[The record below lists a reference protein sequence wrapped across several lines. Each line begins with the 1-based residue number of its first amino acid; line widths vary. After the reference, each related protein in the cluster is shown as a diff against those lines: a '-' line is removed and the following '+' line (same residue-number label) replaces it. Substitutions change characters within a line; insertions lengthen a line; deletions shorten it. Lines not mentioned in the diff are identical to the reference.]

1 MAWAARSAPARHFA
15 PPDSGTHITPYGSSM
30 ETAMLQGLAPVTVL
44 QLVGVWALITVP
56 VLVAVAC
63 LIPLLIAAPPA
74 LRQTLRPH
82 LWRVVGI
89 AIVEIGIL
97 AGAVAAHQA
106 DPQHLLPQ
114 WLFPLAGLAQI
125 AFVFGVLIRIETRM
139 GTTGFQADEKGSLY
153 GVVPPPC

>member
-1 MAWAARSAPARHFA
+1 
-15 PPDSGTHITPYGSSM
+15 
-30 ETAMLQGLAPVTVL
+30 MLQGLAPVTVL

-56 VLVAVAC
+56 VLGAVAC
-63 LIPLLIAAPPA
+63 LIPLLTGAPQT

-89 AIVEIGIL
+89 GAVELMLL

-114 WLFPLAGLAQI
+114 WLLPLAGLAQI
-125 AFVFGVLIRIETRM
+125 AFIFGVLIRIETRM
-139 GTTGFQADEKGSLY
+139 GKHGFQADENDRDPGF
-153 GVVPPPC
+153 VPPPC